1 MPPAVEVRGVS
12 KAYRLRHEQQPYLSF
27 REALTGL
34 FRRRAAETE
43 EFFALRDV
51 SFSVEPG
58 DAVGIIGKNGAGK
71 STLLKILSRITPPTA
86 GSITV
91 RGRIASLLEVGTGF
105 HGELTGRENV
115 YLNGSIL
122 GMQRREI
129 RAQFDAIVDFSGA
142 ERFLDTP
149 LKHFSS
155 GMQLRLAFAVAA
167 FLDPEI
173 LVIDEVLAVGDA
185 EFQRKCMGKMED
197 VSRSGRT
204 ILFVSHN
211 MTAVQTLCRKCVLLE
226 RGAVKMFSGDVA
238 HVVNAYLTDDKAA
251 AGAWWQNDNARGA
264 NPYFTPRAFGVADAS
279 GRPVTAAL
287 DRQSE
292 YWVSITGEVGE
303 LHPALTVGYALYT
316 EDGTLLY
323 WSYHTDTAGG
333 RQPTL
338 RKGPNLLR
346 SRLPDSL
353 LNEGTYRLELIAGLH
368 FIEWLFEPN
377 TDVPRVHVELR
388 GVPSDSSYWLARRP
402 GILAPRI
409 DWTTE

>member
-1 MPPAVEVRGVS
+1 MPPAVDARGVT
-12 KAYRLRHEQQPYLSF
+12 KTYRLYHERQPYLSF
-27 REALTGL
+27 REALSGL
-34 FRRRAAETE
+34 FHRRPADSE
-43 EFFALRDV
+43 EFHALRDV
-51 SFSVEPG
+51 SFAVEPG

-105 HGELTGRENV
+105 HGELTGRENI

-122 GMQRREI
+122 GMRRQEI
-129 RAQFDAIVDFSGA
+129 RAQFDAIVDFAGA

-185 EFQRKCMGKMED
+185 EFQRKCMGKMET

-211 MTAVQTLCRKCVLLE
+211 MTAVQSLCRKCVLLE
-226 RGAVKMFSGDVA
+226 RGSVKLFSQDVA
-238 HVVNAYLTDDKAA
+238 HVINTYLTDAESS
-251 AGAWWQNDNARGA
+251 AGTWWQDNGTERA
-264 NPYFTPRAFGVADAS
+264 NPYFMPKTFGVVDGG
-279 GRPVTAAL
+279 GRPLNGAL
-287 DRQSE
+287 DRRSE
-292 YWVSITGEVGE
+292 YWVHITGEIEE
-303 LHPALTVGYALYT
+303 LHPALTVGYALYA

-323 WSYHTDTAGG
+323 WSYQTDSAGG
-333 RQPTL
+333 RGPAL
-338 RKGPNLLR
+338 RKGTNRLR

-353 LNEGTYRLELIAGLH
+353 LNEGTYRLELIASLH

-377 TDVPRVHVELR
+377 TDVPRLHVELR
-388 GVPSDSSYWLARRP
+388 GVPSDSPYWLERRP
-402 GILAPRI
+402 GLLAPRI
-409 DWTTE
+409 DWVGE

>member
-1 MPPAVEVRGVS
+1 MPPALEVREVS
-12 KAYRLRHEQQPYLSF
+12 KAYRLRHEQPPYLSF

-34 FRRRAAETE
+34 FRRRPAETE

-51 SFSVEPG
+51 SFSVQPG

-105 HGELTGRENV
+105 HGELTGRENI

-211 MTAVQTLCRKCVLLE
+211 MSAVQTLCRKCVLLE
-226 RGAVKMFSGDVA
+226 RGTVKLFSGDVA
-238 HVVNAYLTDDKAA
+238 HVVNTYLTDDKTA
-251 AGAWWQNDNARGA
+251 AGSWWQDERPRGA
-264 NPYFTPRAFGVADAS
+264 SPYFTAHAFGVVDAE
-279 GRPVTAAL
+279 GRPAGVL
-287 DRQSE
+287 DHRSE
-292 YWVSITGEVGE
+292 YWVTIEGEVGE
-303 LHPALTVGYALYT
+303 AHTALTVGYALYT

-323 WSYHTDTAGG
+323 WSYHTDTSEGT
-333 RQPTL
+333 RPVL
-338 RKGPNLLR
+338 HKGPHRLR
-346 SRLPDSL
+346 SRLPQAL
-353 LNEGTYRLELIAGLH
+353 LNEGTYRLELIASLH
-368 FIEWLFEPN
+368 FIQWLYEPN
-377 TDVPRVHVELR
+377 ADVPSIYVELR
-388 GVPSDSSYWLARRP
+388 GVPSDSPLWLTRRP
-402 GILAPRI
+402 GLLAPRI
-409 DWTTE
+409 EWTTV

>member
-1 MPPAVEVRGVS
+1 MPLALEVREVS
-12 KAYRLRHEQQPYLSF
+12 KIYRLRHEQQPYLSF

-34 FRRRAAETE
+34 FRRRPTELE

-58 DAVGIIGKNGAGK
+58 DALGIIGKNGAGK

-105 HGELTGRENV
+105 HGELTGRENI

-173 LVIDEVLAVGDA
+173 LIIDEVLAVGDA
-185 EFQRKCMGKMED
+185 EFQRKCMGKMEN

-211 MTAVQTLCRKCVLLE
+211 MTAVQTLCRKCLLLE
-226 RGAVKMFSGDVA
+226 RGGLKLFSEDVA
-238 HVVNAYLTDDKAA
+238 HVINTYLTDEEATTGSWWRAD
-251 AGAWWQNDNARGA
+251 GADRA
-264 NPYFTPRAFGVADAS
+264 NPYFTPLTFGVVDVK
-279 GRPVTAAL
+279 GQPVTTAL
-287 DRQSE
+287 DRRSE
-292 YWVSITGEVGE
+292 YWVSIRGEVAE
-303 LHPALTVGYALYT
+303 LHPALTVGYALYA

-323 WSYHTDTAGG
+323 WSYHTDTEGG
-333 RQPTL
+333 RQPPL
-338 RKGPNLLR
+338 RKGPNVLR
-346 SRLPDSL
+346 SRLPEGL

-377 TDVPRVHVELR
+377 TDVPRVLVELR
-388 GVPSDSSYWLARRP
+388 GVPSDSPYWLARRP

-409 DWTTE
+409 DWTIE

>member
-1 MPPAVEVRGVS
+1 MPPALEVREVS
-12 KAYRLRHEQQPYLSF
+12 KAYRLRHEQQTYLSF

-34 FRRRAAETE
+34 FRRRPAETE

-58 DAVGIIGKNGAGK
+58 AAVGIIGKNGAGK
-71 STLLKILSRITPPTA
+71 STLLKILSRITPPTT
-86 GSITV
+86 GSIIV

-105 HGELTGRENV
+105 HGELTGRENI

-173 LVIDEVLAVGDA
+173 LVVDEVLAVGDA

-197 VSRSGRT
+197 VTRSGRT

-211 MTAVQTLCRKCVLLE
+211 MSAVQTLCRKCLLLE
-226 RGAVKMFSGDVA
+226 RGAVKLFSGDVA
-238 HVVNAYLTDDKAA
+238 HVINTYLTDDKAA
-251 AGAWWQNDNARGA
+251 AGAWWQRDQARGA
-264 NPYFTPRAFGVADAS
+264 NPYFTPSAFGVVDS
-279 GRPVTAAL
+279 TGQPPPSAL
-287 DRQSE
+287 DHRSN
-292 YWVSITGEVGE
+292 YWVSIEGEVGE
-303 LHPALTVGYALYT
+303 PHPALTIGYALYT

-323 WSYHTDTAGG
+323 WSYHTDTGDG
-333 RQPTL
+333 TQPVL
-338 RKGPNLLR
+338 RKGRNHLR
-346 SRLPDSL
+346 SRLPQAF
-353 LNEGTYRLELIAGLH
+353 LNEGTYRLELIASLH
-368 FIEWLFEPN
+368 FIQWLYEPN
-377 TDVPRVHVELR
+377 TDVPSIYLELR
-388 GVPSDSSYWLARRP
+388 GLPSDSPLWLTRRP

-409 DWTTE
+409 EWTNE

>member
-1 MPPAVEVRGVS
+1 MPPALDVRGVS
-12 KAYRLRHEQQPYLSF
+12 KAYRLRHERQPYLSF

-34 FRRRAAETE
+34 VRPRSAEME

-51 SFSVEPG
+51 SFTVEPG

-86 GSITV
+86 GSVTV

-105 HGELTGRENV
+105 HGELTGRENI

-122 GMQRREI
+122 GMQHREI
-129 RAQFDAIVDFSGA
+129 RTQFDAIVDFSGT

-173 LVIDEVLAVGDA
+173 LVIDEVLAVGDV
-185 EFQRKCMGKMED
+185 EFQRKCMGKMES

-226 RGAVKMFSGDVA
+226 RGGLKLFSDDVP
-238 HVVNAYLTDDKAA
+238 HVVNSYLTDEETAM
-251 AGAWWQNDNARGA
+251 GSWWQADGADCA
-264 NPYFTPRAFGVADAS
+264 NPYFTPRAFGVVDAS
-279 GRPVTAAL
+279 GRPVTTAL
-287 DRQSE
+287 DRRSE
-292 YWVSITGEVGE
+292 YWVSITGDIAE
-303 LHPALTVGYALYT
+303 LHPALTVGYALYA

-323 WSYHTDTAGG
+323 WSYHTDTAG
-333 RQPTL
+333 RQPPL

-346 SRLPDSL
+346 SRLPENL
-353 LNEGTYRLELIAGLH
+353 LNEGTYRLELIGGLH

-388 GVPSDSSYWLARRP
+388 GVPSDSPYWLARRP
-402 GILAPRI
+402 GLLAPRI